1 MGFVVVDRYHSLA
14 HSHPSALREGDRKGG
29 LTFSEIE
36 RQLVEV
42 NIVRNVADLAAVDG
56 DLIGEHARGGDLN
69 GIRPVVVV
77 VAKRICEI
85 EDGLLGNER

>member
-14 HSHPSALREGDRKGG
+14 HSHPSALREGDRKG
-29 LTFSEIE
+29 LTSSEIE